1 MRKLIFI
8 ILAFLVASGLIWYVY
23 GHTCTWHE
31 PYDPI
36 EPIQLPSTHTRK
48 ASRLI
53 LHYGS
58 IPLDQTSDAE
68 TVKRYATK
76 YNWDYY
82 NAATETTNVWATLHS
97 CFETYKYEWIVAVP
111 SKVYVHNAERNL
123 EHLLRQAGDAAMIL
137 ARDEFNPKRISID
150 VVVFRACEWTTYKLH
165 QFHYRQTAD
174 LVTSGSPEDLPLE
187 LLLDQLYTPHVH
199 KTFEEFEEFQS
210 MGIPYML
217 TNICVF
223 HEHALLSAQC
233 DLFRRSTAPKK
244 TASVLMYPW
253 GSIRHPRFTTIK
265 SADIEHITTPTTT
278 DARIPKLI
286 FQTMETH
293 LTTVNIR
300 SCIEQLQTLNSGYT
314 YYYFNS
320 YDCRRFVQKH
330 YPNVIEAYDTLLPG
344 AYKADLWRYCVLHKY
359 GGFYMDSRMYPYLSF
374 DSVITKE
381 TEFLSCV
388 DCNPN
393 MLYQAILG
401 VAPKSELMQLAIDEC
416 VDNIK
421 RRQNRIG
428 DLAITGPRVM
438 GRALNKWL
446 KRPPQKDLDDVDDKR
461 VLLLRWNS
469 VKIPKYLMLQEEIF
483 ACHKYTKLFTD
494 KEIES
499 ENSLWMI
506 LTGKEHYSVSYRD
519 NRVYKDALFK

>member
-1 MRKLIFI
+1 MRKLILI
-8 ILAFLVASGLIWYVY
+8 ILAFVFASGLIWYTY
-23 GHTCTWHE
+23 EYTCAWHE
-31 PYDPI
+31 AYDPI
-36 EPIQLPSTHTRK
+36 EPVQLPTTHTRK
-48 ASRLI
+48 TSRLL

-58 IPLDQTSDAE
+58 ISLDHTSDAE
-68 TVKRYATK
+68 TVKRYASK

-82 NAATETTNVWATLHS
+82 NAATETNVWATIHS
-97 CFETYKYEWIVAVP
+97 CFEKYKYEWIIAVP
-111 SKVYVHNAERNL
+111 AKVYVHNAERNL
-123 EHLLRQAGDAAMIL
+123 EQILRQAGDAAMIL
-137 ARDEFNPKRISID
+137 ARDEFDPKRISTDIII
-150 VVVFRACEWTTYKLH
+150 FRACEWTTYKLH
-165 QFHYRQTAD
+165 QFHYRTQVQD
-174 LVTSGSPEDLPLE
+174 PPSPSEDLSIE
-187 LLLDQLYTPHVH
+187 LILDQLYTPHVH

-233 DLFRRSTAPKK
+233 DLFRRSAAPKK
-244 TASVLMYPW
+244 TTSVMMYPW
-253 GSIRHPRFTTIK
+253 GSIRHPRFALIK
-265 SADIEHITTPTTT
+265 SVDIDSISPPATK
-278 DARIPKLI
+278 DSRIPKII

-300 SCIEQLQTLNSGYT
+300 SCIEQLQTLNSDYA

-320 YDCRRFVQKH
+320 YDCRHFIQKH
-330 YPNVIEAYDTLLPG
+330 YPNVLDAYDTLLPG

-359 GGFYMDSRMYPYLSF
+359 GGFYMDSRMYPYVSF
-374 DSVITKE
+374 DSVITKD

-388 DCNPN
+388 DCTPN
-393 MLYQAILG
+393 MLYQAILA
-401 VAPKSELMQLAIDEC
+401 VAPKSDLMQLAIDEC

-446 KRPPQKDLDDVDDKR
+446 KRPAQKDLDDVDDPR

-469 VKIPKYLMLQEEIF
+469 VKIPKYLMLGEEIF

-506 LTGKEHYSVSYRD
+506 LTGKEHYSVSYRN
-519 NRVYKDALFK
+519 NRVYKDTLFK